1 MASKKGKTKARSHT
15 ASKSNRKRRNPA
27 ASKAEKAGA
36 NETLLPAVGTVI
48 QKLDRN
54 GKVRCECVVAK
65 NGIRYAGNL
74 YRSLSG
80 AAAGAAKDLGLSG
93 DSFNGYLFW
102 GLKKPGQRDPLDRVE
117 RFWQRYSNAV
127 SELLKAEA
135 PPDQKDAR
143 VARIRQHAAQ
153 LQTVAA

>member
-54 GKVRCECVVAK
+54 GKVRCECAVAK
-65 NGIRYAGNL
+65 NGI
-74 YRSLSG
+74 SLCREPLQVTLGSG
-80 AAAGAAKDLGLSG
+80 RRR
-93 DSFNGYLFW
+93 
-102 GLKKPGQRDPLDRVE
+102 GQRPGALG
-117 RFWQRYSNAV
+117 
-127 SELLKAEA
+127 
-135 PPDQKDAR
+135 
-143 VARIRQHAAQ
+143 
-153 LQTVAA
+153 